1 MFKWLLIFFCP
12 LAVSYSQVGTGE
24 WRLHVPNRTC
34 TDVATGNGMIY
45 SAYEMGLV
53 EYDPAAEELSLM
65 TSVNSLSDIGISS
78 LCFVKSSSA
87 LVIGYENGNIDI
99 YKNNTITN
107 VPAIKLAQIPGSKRI
122 NKIVERDGE
131 VYLATD
137 FSVILLDVTKKEIRD
152 TWYPTSGNVAVIDV
166 ELRNDTVYAL
176 TPFALYRGMRS
187 NIALSDPTQW
197 SADPR
202 LPVLTSEDYRDIE
215 LAGATLFVSRSDEP
229 YGADTLYQVNS
240 SDVSSFFDLS
250 LSIQLNG
257 LQTQD
262 GKLIVSLFDG
272 VKRIDP
278 SNSIVETLVGDY
290 YPFGAYPRPNKA
302 IEVGN
307 VVWIAD
313 NTNGLVKKQNGE
325 FTTVRVEG
333 PLKSEFY
340 RMDWYNDRLVVAGGG
355 LSDISIT
362 FSGSGIYLFEDEKW
376 ELRDR
381 NSMQLWSDKYIWDY
395 LCVSID
401 PTDENTIAVGTF
413 SEVPLSVMRSGVQVT
428 DIFTPANSTLKV
440 SSAGSTW
447 SLVSAVQY
455 DLSGNLW
462 ALNGYS
468 DQPLNVYTKDNEWLS
483 FDCGTSAKNRFS
495 RRLVI
500 DNNGNKWFGLDG
512 AGLYGYNDNKT
523 VSDPSDDKYVW
534 LNTGSVSGDLPSDH
548 VTALAVDFDN
558 EIWIG
563 TDNGF
568 AVLYNSEG
576 AFDAS
581 AGDYNAS
588 RIKLEFEGNVE
599 YVLGNTS
606 ITDIEID
613 GGNRKW
619 IATANSGIVLLSA
632 DGLEIIQQF
641 TTDNSPLISNN
652 ILDMELDQHT
662 GELYIITD
670 LGLISYRT
678 DATFGD
684 PNYEE
689 VKVFPNPARP
699 DFDGVITIQGIQ
711 YNSDV
716 KITDAAG
723 NLVYK
728 TTSNGGTATWNGK
741 TLTGD
746 RVKTGVYLIWT
757 AANEGKGRKVG
768 KVLVVN

>member
-1 MFKWLLIFFCP
+1 
-12 LAVSYSQVGTGE
+12 
-24 WRLHVPNRTC
+24 
-34 TDVATGNGMIY
+34 
-45 SAYEMGLV
+45 
-53 EYDPAAEELSLM
+53 
-65 TSVNSLSDIGISS
+65 
-78 LCFVKSSSA
+78 
-87 LVIGYENGNIDI
+87 
-99 YKNNTITN
+99 
-107 VPAIKLAQIPGSKRI
+107 
-122 NKIVERDGE
+122 
-131 VYLATD
+131 
-137 FSVILLDVTKKEIRD
+137 
-152 TWYPTSGNVAVIDV
+152 
-166 ELRNDTVYAL
+166 
-176 TPFALYRGMRS
+176 
-187 NIALSDPTQW
+187 
-197 SADPR
+197 
-202 LPVLTSEDYRDIE
+202 
-215 LAGATLFVSRSDEP
+215 
-229 YGADTLYQVNS
+229 
-240 SDVSSFFDLS
+240 
-250 LSIQLNG
+250 
-257 LQTQD
+257 
-262 GKLIVSLFDG
+262 
-272 VKRIDP
+272 
-278 SNSIVETLVGDY
+278 
-290 YPFGAYPRPNKA
+290 
-302 IEVGN
+302 
-307 VVWIAD
+307 
-313 NTNGLVKKQNGE
+313 
-325 FTTVRVEG
+325 
-333 PLKSEFY
+333 
-340 RMDWYNDRLVVAGGG
+340 
-355 LSDISIT
+355 
-362 FSGSGIYLFEDEKW
+362 
-376 ELRDR
+376 
-381 NSMQLWSDKYIWDY
+381 
-395 LCVSID
+395 
-401 PTDENTIAVGTF
+401 
-413 SEVPLSVMRSGVQVT
+413 MRSGAQVT
-428 DIFTPANSTLKV
+428 DTFTPVNSTLKK
-440 SSAGSTW
+440 SSTGSAW

-534 LNTGSVSGDLPSDH
+534 LNTGSVSGDLPSDQ

-576 AFDAS
+576 AFDAA

-606 ITDIEID
+606 ITDIEVD

-619 IATANSGIVLLSA
+619 MGTANSGIVLLSP
-632 DGLEIIQQF
+632 DGLEIVQQF
-641 TTDNSPLISNN
+641 TTENSPLISNN
-652 ILDMELDQHT
+652 ILDLELDQHT

-684 PNYEE
+684 PNYTD
-689 VKVFPNPARP
+689 VTVFPNPARP

-741 TLTGD
+741 TLTGE